1 MLACSRL
8 YETAPWGD
16 VPQGP
21 YINAAIL
28 LDISV
33 TAHGLLEDLLA
44 IEQRR
49 GRVRDVRYG
58 PRTLDLDVLW
68 IEGVVVDDEALTV
81 PHPRLHERAFALWPL
96 VDVAPF
102 ATDARGAPYLRGE
115 PEGIVAITPWT

>member
-1 MLACSRL
+1 MLARSRL

-21 YINAAIL
+21 YLNASVLLSIL
-28 LDISV
+28 VS
-33 TAHGLLEDLLA
+33 AHELLEGLLS

-49 GRVRDVRYG
+49 GRVRDVRFG

-68 IEGVVVDDEALTV
+68 IEGIVVDDETLTV

-96 VDVAPF
+96 LDVAPF
-102 ATDARGAPYLRGE
+102 ATDARGVPYTRGE
-115 PEGIVAITPWT
+115 PEGIVAITPWE

>member
-1 MLACSRL
+1 VLARSRL

-21 YINAAIL
+21 YINASIL
-28 LDISV
+28 LSISAS
-33 TAHGLLEDLLA
+33 AHELLRDLLA

-68 IEGVVVDDEALTV
+68 IEGIVVDDEVLTV
-81 PHPRLHERAFALWPL
+81 PHPRLHERAFARWPL

-102 ATDARGAPYLRGE
+102 ATDARGTPYTRGE
-115 PEGIVAITPWT
+115 PEGIVAITPWE